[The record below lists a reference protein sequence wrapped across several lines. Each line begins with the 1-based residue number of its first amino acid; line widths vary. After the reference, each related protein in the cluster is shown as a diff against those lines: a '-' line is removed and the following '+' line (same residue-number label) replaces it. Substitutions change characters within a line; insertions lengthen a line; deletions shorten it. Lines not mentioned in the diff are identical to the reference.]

1 MSFADS
7 PKYDRDK
14 TEKAKEAV
22 RKLKKKFLDL
32 IYPNNNYMVY
42 FNEYFPSTTDEKLKK
57 RIRNVWNGY
66 TCNDEVKKMMET
78 IITKLEEK
86 KK

>member
-22 RKLKKKFLDL
+22 RKLKKKFLDF

-42 FNEYFPSTTDEKLKK
+42 FNEYFPATTDEKFKK
-57 RIRNVWNGY
+57 KIRNVWNGY
-66 TCNDEVKKMMET
+66 TYNDEVKKMMET
-78 IITKLEEK
+78 IINKFEEK
-86 KK
+86 KR